1 MNAKPIRVFYDIN
14 RMEPVDLISTIHI
27 DDKNTRYLELTL
39 LDHRSLLVLQGCT
52 VKARFVATDKT
63 LLSDNVPCTVTADN
77 TILVPIDAA
86 AVQSMACDLRIEI
99 NIVSGTDVLTLPFPL
114 WVRVRGSILGNA
126 HVSPDS
132 EGTVPELLKEVEE
145 ELKRVQGFI
154 TDDDVYEIMDGAFQ
168 GNSTVSPQF
177 LIDSTVDQ
185 QHNPF
190 GHLMVYYVDSNDV
203 RHNLYDFYTTF
214 VNMLKYRVVNSPDD
228 ATQIGVLYRTEISVD
243 HDSQTVYVWCYE
255 NLSQF
260 TQFAYLMNGHIA
272 WRTKDKQT
280 AWQPESDWGAWRE
293 IGGSGIASGVV
304 NQNGTITFFD
314 ENGDPLFATTGES
327 VIGADG
333 YSPTVSTTNLD
344 AQTLVTVTDT
354 NGAHNFYVKDGSSVT
369 NAAVDENGDLI
380 ISIQQKPTS
389 SVHPTIHTLDVNA
402 GHVVGAAGAKGDKGD
417 KGDPGNDYVLTEQDK
432 ADIAGEVVQ
441 EIAEEVGDLKS
452 AIDLMTEWK
461 YKSFCPLTFH
471 QGRLDTSNRPVT
483 INTTNTYFVY
493 TDYVDI
499 SAVPLND
506 KLYFVA
512 PSGINVLG
520 FMASSSD
527 NNPANSAVT
536 GWKNGTVC
544 EWTKTSNAFK
554 YFAISAYISYSATF
568 TPEQAASSGIGV
580 YQIAESVDDAL
591 SANSE
596 NPVQNKIVYA
606 AIENTKEILMT
617 SQIPVSYT
625 LNRNKYINFNSGK
638 VISTSS
644 NYAYTTP
651 IHAEQGDVVFL
662 PQVNDS
668 AVIAKLSEVVIENES
683 YRGLA
688 NIGTTEGRAF
698 YFVIPRECD
707 VVFCAPEGRLG
718 EFKLFHGIAIKSI
731 LDAAYGKTSNG
742 IIDLEKTANTMHPS
756 GGQILYKGDTA
767 VNSGHLVNALAYDNG
782 VIIGARSDGKIVRI
796 GYDGTEETLLS
807 LNGSNMDWRCLFKDS
822 SGNVYASPH
831 ATFGSLQMTD
841 RGLYRLSGTTLAWV
855 DLEHPSWETGA
866 IRSAPVGNAIRF
878 NPDASA
884 FRHTFAQV
892 TTGDTVRIRVYTT
905 ASTVNIYGA
914 FTDDNNI
921 VISSPTEYFPTDQVA
936 AFRDLP
942 SLTVPTGATR
952 LHIMTYTQSGW
963 ESECRIQAYQT
974 IPPASSFVKVIS
986 LYDPSSSIQT
996 ETEENNDTIWTMCED
1011 DTGNLYAGA
1020 YAHTTHANP
1029 AIYKSTDG
1037 GLTWNYLFNFN
1048 SAGLTS
1054 NGRHIHSIVYSKWQK
1069 ALYCIVGEVNTIFKS
1084 VDGGESWVN
1093 LNVVLNVKGTVML
1106 PTPSGIIIGSD
1117 GAYNLFID
1125 VLKND
1130 DTTHYNVFTGWANT
1144 VFALRLSDLTGF
1156 FYAFTKIDSAV
1167 NNVNY
1172 YPPISAL
1179 TDPSA
1184 ITTWQNSVPAA
1195 TFDAWSNYRNS
1206 VLSEYPDDAIR
1217 PQHYAILVSRN
1228 GGNTWEVL
1236 RRWKCPSNGAYGFIT
1251 TGQFLNGECITGLYN
1266 ELGFVN
1272 PIIISEGKHKYISGG
1287 CDLDGE
1293 IFVRTNA
1300 SSTVTVL

>member
-1 MNAKPIRVFYDIN
+1 MLKQPIYYEFNLDARTS
-14 RMEPVDLISTIHI
+14 PSKLIAISHV
-27 DDKNTRYLELTL
+27 DDKYSEVLEVAIKQNDRFVYMGGATVVARMVLHRDKDYLLSDDVTCTVNANGNILIPFDNAVVKTSQGGVKIEVNITRDADELTL
-39 LDHRSLLVLQGCT
+39 Q
-52 VKARFVATDKT
+52 
-63 LLSDNVPCTVTADN
+63 
-77 TILVPIDAA
+77 
-86 AVQSMACDLRIEI
+86 
-99 NIVSGTDVLTLPFPL
+99 FPL
-114 WVRVRGSILGNA
+114 WVSVTGSILDNA
-126 HVSPDS
+126 EVTPES
-132 EGTVPELLKEVEE
+132 EGTIPDLLK
-145 ELKRVQGFI
+145 
-154 TDDDVYEIMDGAFQ
+154 
-168 GNSTVSPQF
+168 
-177 LIDSTVDQ
+177 
-185 QHNPF
+185 
-190 GHLMVYYVDSNDV
+190 
-203 RHNLYDFYTTF
+203 
-214 VNMLKYRVVNSPDD
+214 D
-228 ATQIGVLYRTEISVD
+228 AADALED
-243 HDSQTVYVWCYE
+243 AKE
-255 NLSQF
+255 AL
-260 TQFAYLMNGHIA
+260 
-272 WRTKDKQT
+272 
-280 AWQPESDWGAWRE
+280 EE
-293 IGGSGIASGVV
+293 IGDSKIESGVV

-314 ENGDPLFATTGES
+314 ENGDPLFTTTGES
-327 VIGADG
+327 VIGPKGDNGDTGAAGADG

-344 AQTLVTVTDT
+344 AQTLVTVTDK

-389 SVHPTIHTLDVNA
+389 SVHPTIHTLEVNA

-417 KGDPGNDYVLTEQDK
+417 KGDTGNDYVLTAQDK
-432 ADIAGEVVQ
+432 ADIAGMVDISGKADKATTLAGYGITDAYTKTQTGTLLNAKESTANKVTAVNSSASDTQ
-441 EIAEEVGDLKS
+441 YPSAKAVYDFGANILNDVAEEVGDLKS
-452 AIDLMTEWK
+452 TFDLMTEWK

-512 PSGINVLG
+512 PPGINVLG
-520 FMASSSD
+520 FMVSSSD

-544 EWTKTSNAFK
+544 EWAKTSNAFK

-742 IIDLEKTANTMHPS
+742 IFDLKKTANAMHPS

-921 VISSPTEYFPTDQVA
+921 VIASPTEYFPTDQVA

-986 LYDPSSSIQT
+986 LYDPSSSVQT

-1011 DTGNLYAGA
+1011 DNGNLYAGA
-1020 YAHTTHANP
+1020 YAHTAHANP

-1069 ALYCIVGEVNTIFKS
+1069 ALYCIVGEVKTIFKS

-1125 VLKND
+1125 VLEND

-1144 VFALRLSDLTGF
+1144 VFALRLSDITGF
-1156 FYAFTKIDSAV
+1156 VYAFTKIDSAV
-1167 NNVNY
+1167 KNVNY

-1228 GGNTWEVL
+1228 GGGTWEVL

>member
-1 MNAKPIRVFYDIN
+1 MLKQPIYYEFNLDARTS
-14 RMEPVDLISTIHI
+14 PSKLIAISHV
-27 DDKNTRYLELTL
+27 DDKYSEVLE
-39 LDHRSLLVLQGCT
+39 VA
-52 VKARFVATDKT
+52 VKQNDRFVYMGGATVVARMVLHREKDY
-63 LLSDNVPCTVTADN
+63 LLSDSVPCTVNANGNILIPFDN
-77 TILVPIDAA
+77 
-86 AVQSMACDLRIEI
+86 AVVKTSQGVVKIEV
-99 NIVSGTDVLTLPFPL
+99 NITRDTDELTLQFPL
-114 WVRVRGSILGNA
+114 WVSVTGSILDNA
-126 HVSPDS
+126 EVTPES
-132 EGTVPELLKEVEE
+132 EGTIPDLLK
-145 ELKRVQGFI
+145 
-154 TDDDVYEIMDGAFQ
+154 
-168 GNSTVSPQF
+168 
-177 LIDSTVDQ
+177 
-185 QHNPF
+185 
-190 GHLMVYYVDSNDV
+190 
-203 RHNLYDFYTTF
+203 
-214 VNMLKYRVVNSPDD
+214 D
-228 ATQIGVLYRTEISVD
+228 AADALEAATEALEAS
-243 HDSQTVYVWCYE
+243 
-255 NLSQF
+255 
-260 TQFAYLMNGHIA
+260 
-272 WRTKDKQT
+272 
-280 AWQPESDWGAWRE
+280 
-293 IGGSGIASGVV
+293 IASGVV

-314 ENGDPLFATTGES
+314 ENGDPLFTTTGES

-369 NAAVDENGDLI
+369 NAAVDANGDLI

-389 SVHPTIHTLDVNA
+389 SVHPTIHTLEVNA
-402 GHVVGAAGAKGDKGD
+402 GHVVGAKGDKGD
-417 KGDPGNDYVLTEQDK
+417 KGDTGNDYVLTAQDK
-432 ADIAGEVVQ
+432 ADIAGMVNISGKADKATTLAGYGINDAYTKAEVTALNSAKVDKADYTEVVQ

-471 QGRLDTSNRPVT
+471 QGRLDASSRP
-483 INTTNTYFVY
+483 IIIDTTNTHFVY

-499 SAVPLND
+499 SAVPVND
-506 KLYFVA
+506 KLYFVI

-520 FMASSSD
+520 FMASSTD
-527 NNPANSAVT
+527 NNPANSVTT
-536 GWKNGTVC
+536 GWKNGTVY

-974 IPPASSFVKVIS
+974 TPPASSFVKVIS
-986 LYDPSSSIQT
+986 LYDPSSSVQT

-1011 DTGNLYAGA
+1011 DNGNLYAGA

-1125 VLKND
+1125 VLEND

-1144 VFALRLSDLTGF
+1144 VFALRLSDITGF
-1156 FYAFTKIDSAV
+1156 VYAFTKIDSAV